1 MFSGQRYLEPRDEF
15 WKPVRCNLAERHRVK
30 DVAAGY
36 GFTVFAA
43 GSHLLGTGLNR
54 DGQIGYHEIGPD
66 QPVDVIVQPVKVLCA
81 VAVYLHRRNIP
92 FIPSVTYAHFSF
104 AD

>member
-1 MFSGQRYLEPRDEF
+1 MFAGQRYLEPRDEF

-66 QPVDVIVQPVKVLCA
+66 QPVDVIVQPVKVCA
-81 VAVYLHRRNIP
+81 SCCYLYPRNTP
-92 FIPSVTYAHFSF
+92 FIPTTTYVQFSF